1 MSRLSKKRNA
11 LVLDNVG
18 SDMVQGSRP
27 MKKHK
32 SAALKVGSDF
42 SGLDTLVIASK
53 KLCAKIEKPVV
64 STHACDKSRACKKL
78 IMHLH
83 APAVFNNDIRT
94 RDTSSLPDCDI
105 YSFTSPCHP
114 FSCGGKMGGITTAD
128 GQLLFK
134 ILDFIKLKQPKAIIS
149 ENVPTF
155 EFKFRPVRDALITD
169 LEKLGYVVQSG
180 LLKTSDLGIPQHR
193 TRWYMIAIHKK
204 VLRRND
210 IPFGKHWLP
219 TKIAGSG
226 SLSDIDV
233 KPLPD
238 GLWKMMP
245 DHPLHRTNVLSALEK
260 SSASVN
266 PFQTPVV
273 IDMGS
278 SIRYSSFKID
288 ACMTLTS
295 NRCSMFGYWI
305 TTKGGPMDVYDMM
318 HLQGFSQKD
327 FGDFNALGVSNTAM
341 AACLGNAQS
350 LNVLMKVVPR
360 ALYLARL
367 ITKSEFE
374 VMDRSGCRWE
384 LPSWILHIG
393 SWSSGKDFVQLRPC

>member
-1 MSRLSKKRNA
+1 
-11 LVLDNVG
+11 
-18 SDMVQGSRP
+18 

-32 SAALKVGSDF
+32 FAAHSIKVGSDF
-42 SGLDTLVIASK
+42 SGLETCLMATK

-83 APAVFNNDIRT
+83 APAVFNTDVRT
-94 RDTSSLPDCDI
+94 RDTSSLPTCDL
-105 YSFTSPCHP
+105 YSFTAPCQP
-114 FSCGGKMGGITTAD
+114 FSCGGKMGGTTIAD

-155 EFKFRPVRDALITD
+155 EGKFRSVRDALIAD
-169 LEKLGYVVQSG
+169 IENLGYVVQSG
-180 LLKTSDLGIPQHR
+180 LLKTSDFGIPQHR

-204 VLRRND
+204 VLRTNG

-219 TKIAGSG
+219 TKIAGSV
-226 SLSDIDV
+226 SLSDIV

-238 GLWKMMP
+238 GLWKMCP
-245 DHPLHRTNVLSALEK
+245 DHPLHKTNVLSALEK

-266 PFQTPVV
+266 PFQTPIV

-278 SIRYSSFKID
+278 SMRYSSFKID

-295 NRCSMFGYWI
+295 SRCSMFGYWVSS
-305 TTKGGPMDVYDMM
+305 KGGPMDVYDMM
-318 HLQGFSQKD
+318 HLQGFSQED
-327 FGDFNALGVSNTAM
+327 FGNFNALGVSNSAM

-374 VMDRSGCRWE
+374 VMDR
-384 LPSWILHIG
+384 
-393 SWSSGKDFVQLRPC
+393 